1 MTIAATTATGPAPAM
16 PPARA
21 RLLTAPIWPTLFRLA
36 APAIVAMAI
45 QSLMSIV
52 ETSYLGQL
60 GRTELA
66 GVALVFPLFMLAGM
80 LSAGAIGGAVSGATA
95 QAVGAGDQ
103 PRAEA
108 ILRTAIVLS
117 VVLGLVMG
125 FGIWAF
131 DTAIFG
137 ALGGTGE
144 VLAAGQAYADVLMP
158 GLVAI
163 WLFNMMSG
171 VLRGAGDMLRPALLQ
186 ALVTASHFILAPVL
200 IIGAGGIGGN
210 GIQGAAMAIVG
221 AYGIGV
227 LATLVLVLS
236 GRATVSLRAG
246 PVPAT
251 VVTPLLRVGTV
262 AGIQAVFTVVTALW
276 ITGLVGRLGPA
287 WLAGY
292 GIGARLEFLMIP
304 IIFGFGAAMI
314 AMVGA
319 NAGAGN
325 RARAIAVAW
334 RGALAA
340 SVVVGLIGLGN
351 AAFPTAWASLFTD
364 DPAVIAATA
373 TYMGIVA
380 PCYAFFALGL
390 ALYFASQG
398 LKTLTMA
405 LAGSVARF
413 VIIVVGTMVLSGA
426 GTPDAEAAFGC
437 VAFAMVS
444 YGLIVSLGLRFGSWR
459 K

>member
-1 MTIAATTATGPAPAM
+1 MTIATVAAPAAAM

-36 APAIVAMAI
+36 GPAIIAMAI
-45 QSLMSIV
+45 QSAMSVV

-80 LSAGAIGGAVSGATA
+80 LSAGAVGGAVSGATA

-108 ILRTAIVLS
+108 ILRAAVAIATAC
-117 VVLGLVMG
+117 GLLMG
-125 FGIWAF
+125 LLIWLF
-131 DTAIFG
+131 DAAIFG
-137 ALGGTGE
+137 ALGGTGA
-144 VLAAGQAYADVLMP
+144 VLDAAMDYAGVLMP

-163 WLFNMMSG
+163 WLFNMASG
-171 VLRGAGDMLRPALLQ
+171 VLRGAGDMVRPALLQ
-186 ALVTASHFILAPVL
+186 AVVTGCHFILAPLL
-200 IIGAGGIGGN
+200 ILGFGDFAGFGIR
-210 GIQGAAMAIVG
+210 GAAMAIVG

-227 LATLVLVLS
+227 VATAILILS
-236 GRATVSLRAG
+236 GHGPVRLRAG
-246 PVPAT
+246 PVPAA
-251 VVTPLLRVGTV
+251 VVGPLLRIGFV
-262 AGIQAVFTVVTALW
+262 AGIQAVFTIVTALW
-276 ITGLVGRLGPA
+276 VTGLIGRLGPA
-287 WLAGY
+287 ALAGY

-325 RARAIAVAW
+325 RARAIAIAW

-340 SVVVGLIGLGN
+340 SLVVGAIGLGN
-351 AAFPTAWASLFTD
+351 AAYPTAWASLFTT
-364 DPAVIAATA
+364 DPEVIAATA

-380 PCYAFFALGL
+380 PCYLFFALGL
-390 ALYFASQG
+390 SLYFASQG
-398 LKTLTMA
+398 LKSLGMA
-405 LAGSVARF
+405 LVGSIARF
-413 VIIVVGTMVLSGA
+413 VIIAGGTLVLSA
-426 GTPDAEAAFGC
+426 RASPDAETAFGC
-437 VAFAMVS
+437 VAVAMIA

-459 K
+459 A